1 MWNLTKCE
9 LDMNQLLH
17 LSALLLQCWLESC
30 TVLQLS
36 AAELIKIKKSNKV
49 ITHVNRNGVSRK

>member
-1 MWNLTKCE
+1 MRNLTKCE

-36 AAELIKIKKSNKV
+36 AAELIKIKKK
-49 ITHVNRNGVSRK
+49 